1 MMGST
6 SSVLMVSSTGFW
18 TAIFASLPPT
28 SPAWCF
34 CFSTLMSSLG
44 SFFKWLEMA
53 FLVSS
58 AVLLILLIAAGM
70 TCSFTFFS
78 AMGLLSF
85 AVSTFISSSTFLSV
99 SSTGPDSSK
108 SSGVAFFSIVFFTT
122 GSTML
127 VRFFLMLSTT
137 VNSFSGFTSST
148 VSVAAGFC
156 VATRP
161 VTGFMRLF
169 LKLSTKGMLDAIGAS
184 AASSFLII
192 FCCCLDDD
200 SSFLL
205 ISSTLFITGSMTV
218 FLMLTNIESCT
229 SSTTFFSSSFSSF

>member
-6 SSVLMVSSTGFW
+6 RSVLMMPSTGFW

-28 SPAWCF
+28 SPACCF
-34 CFSTLMSSLG
+34 CLSTSRSSLG
-44 SFFKWLEMA
+44 SFFHWLEMA

-58 AVLLILLIAAGM
+58 AVLLILLIAAGC
-70 TCSFTFFS
+70 TACSSSFVV
-78 AMGLLSF
+78 ALS
-85 AVSTFISSSTFLSV
+85 VFISSSTFLFV
-99 SSTGPDSSK
+99 SSAGADSSK
-108 SSGVAFFSIVFFTT
+108 SWGISFFSIVFTT

-137 VNSFSGFTSST
+137 VTSFSGFTSFP

-161 VTGFMRLF
+161 ATGFMRLF

-184 AASSFLII
+184 SFVFD
-192 FCCCLDDD
+192 FCCFLDDD

-205 ISSTLFITGSMTV
+205 ISSILFITGSMTD
-218 FLMLTNIESCT
+218 FLMLTNIELCT
-229 SSTTFFSSSFSSF
+229 SSTTFSSSSFSSF